1 MIDLVSAF
9 RAVVDALESVEID
22 YLVVG
27 SMAAAAWGVART
39 TRDVDLVALMSAGDV
54 QHLLGRLDAD
64 SFYVPADDAVRAG
77 QDGGSFNVL
86 HTTSGGKVDVFVA
99 RQDDEFTRSRME
111 RKVRSEVLG
120 VQAWIATPEDVV
132 LAKLRW
138 RLESRSEVQWRDCTE
153 IAATQELDEP
163 YLRRWA
169 PVLGIADDLDE
180 LIGRPWRV

>member
-39 TRDVDLVALMSAGDV
+39 TRDVDLVALMSACDV

-64 SFYVPADDAVRAG
+64 SFYVLADDAVRAG

-120 VQAWIATPEDVV
+120 VQAWIATPEDV
-132 LAKLRW
+132 
-138 RLESRSEVQWRDCTE
+138 TE

-180 LIGRPWRV
+180 LLGRPWRV

>member
-54 QHLLGRLDAD
+54 QHLLRRLDAD

-99 RQDDEFTRSRME
+99 RHDDEFTRSRME
-111 RKVRSEVLG
+111 RKVRSEVFGCSGMDRYARGCCARQAQVAAGVEVGGPMAGLYRDRRHPGARRTVPQALG
-120 VQAWIATPEDVV
+120 PCARD
-132 LAKLRW
+132 R
-138 RLESRSEVQWRDCTE
+138 RRS
-153 IAATQELDEP
+153 
-163 YLRRWA
+163 
-169 PVLGIADDLDE
+169 
-180 LIGRPWRV
+180 GRAHRQTVEG